1 MISDEALLEF
11 KRIWA
16 DEFEEEISDEV
27 AMEEAVNFLT
37 MFDAVYRPIKQEWI
51 DEYEDE
57 NANGTEN
64 QPISTSCKSGA
75 AK

>member
-11 KRIWA
+11 KQIWV
-16 DEFEEEISDEV
+16 DEFGEEISDEV
-27 AMEEAVNFLT
+27 ATEEAINLLT

-51 DEYEDE
+51 TEYEDE
-57 NANGTEN
+57 NANDVKN
-64 QPISTSCKSGA
+64 QPISASCKSGA